1 MFRLNKQTNQSLSSL
16 SFLRYCLEAGLHLPV
31 FFLSYPSTTF
41 PLYLSLFW
49 DFFPN
54 VLVNCGQ
61 HFWGGPS
68 IGPQWSFS
76 FKGSS
81 ARDPKLSD
89 KNVRGRSKAQSV
101 RQTDSDFGAFLGN
114 LICPQVPLILPSQL
128 CESARILAAFF
139 EPNWASST
147 LSIGVRA
154 LISVAAKHPF
164 PESVFLL
171 PTEISIIYRK
181 SSTFSSFLFP
191 CTPHSTVPTG
201 VSPCWCIWTI
211 VCSASSKSSGPRP
224 SELSCSRSTIYP
236 QTFSFVPRLS
246 TSWNSLCLFQYSYPV
261 FGFWNIAANKGS

>member
-68 IGPQWSFS
+68 TGPQWSFS

-114 LICPQVPLILPSQL
+114 SLCPQVPLKTLNQL
-128 CESARILAAFF
+128 CGSAKILEAFF
-139 EPNWASST
+139 MLSLTLFT

-164 PESVFLL
+164 PGSVFLR
-171 PTEISIIYRK
+171 PIEISIDVRK
-181 SSTFSSFLFP
+181 PSTFSRFLFV
-191 CTPHSTVPTG
+191 CTLHSTVPTG
-201 VSPCWCIWTI
+201 ANPC
-211 VCSASSKSSGPRP
+211 
-224 SELSCSRSTIYP
+224 
-236 QTFSFVPRLS
+236 
-246 TSWNSLCLFQYSYPV
+246 
-261 FGFWNIAANKGS
+261 